1 MKTTRTEK
9 ELTHP
14 QILLAPKE
22 KDPKETFPIKE
33 LIICKDLIHHRLNL
47 A

>member
-14 QILLAPKE
+14 QILLAPKG
-22 KDPKETFPIKE
+22 KDPKETVPIKE
-33 LIICKDLIHHRLNL
+33 LRQTVMFTKS
-47 A
+47 